1 MYVSLPTLD
10 LPKIQDDSRLSSI
23 GLQSI
28 VFVYADLP
36 LSCFTEIRICG
47 FAQKRKAASVSLRQ
61 PADTVLRFH
70 ASAAL
75 CE

>member
-1 MYVSLPTLD
+1 
-10 LPKIQDDSRLSSI
+10 
-23 GLQSI
+23 